1 MNFTTRNF
9 LKTFHCANSFFL
21 TEHTKSLRREGEI
34 RRFIQKKVPAAITN
48 IGLLCKIH
56 SGLYF

>member
-9 LKTFHCANSFFL
+9 LKTFHCANSFFSDRAY
-21 TEHTKSLRREGEI
+21 KSLRRESEI
-34 RRFIQKKVPAAITN
+34 RRLIQKKVPAAITN